1 MGGGKREENNGIK
14 GREVGRKKVYHHTK
28 KKKNKSLF
36 LTMCLLK
43 GNCFSYIGSIKEK
56 VSQKGNLLIITIVLA
71 R

>member
-1 MGGGKREENNGIK
+1 MEENNGIK
-14 GREVGRKKVYHHTK
+14 GREVGRKKVCHHT